1 MFVKNSLFLNIHACC
16 GEDLKIVL
24 EKSYFSKSEVFSLAL
39 YYSTPG
45 RPEENGFEMTP
56 GERGGDRGRRGRG
69 RGQSFVG
76 GLPLIVYNN
85 DDFTK
90 SCMCKWN

>member
-1 MFVKNSLFLNIHACC
+1 MDEGEPTGEAEGSVELVKVRRAVCKNSLFLNIHACR

-39 YYSTPG
+39 HYSTPG
-45 RPEENGFEMTP
+45 RPEENGFETTP

-69 RGQSFVG
+69 RGKSFV
-76 GLPLIVYNN
+76 
-85 DDFTK
+85 
-90 SCMCKWN
+90 